1 MFIGSGIALF
11 QQLSGQNSILFY
23 APTLLKTFGFTSN
36 FSATLATISIGT
48 TKFISCIITF
58 FTIDKVGRR
67 PLLIFGTLL
76 LALTMLL
83 LGSLSVIFLDPYL
96 VLATNNSTSGE
107 FSTCYNTSSVSKS
120 TQTEY
125 TFPENATWS
134 SSEQTSITV
143 TKWLSLS
150 ILMVYI
156 LAYEISFGTIA
167 WLILTEMFP
176 PSVRGQAVSLATTV
190 NWTTNF
196 IVSFTLLSIYNELL
210 GYTYIIYGICCV
222 LAVVF
227 VIVMVP
233 ETKGKSLEKIS
244 QDLKYKKLC

>member
-1 MFIGSGIALF
+1 MGSIFALLNAIIAKFIRLRRMAHSWIISWLQYTTLSSLLKISTHYTVNNFCNNTSHLYLRWDLFRLKDRMIHRMFIGSGIALF

-96 VLATNNSTSGE
+96 VLATNNSTSGA
-107 FSTCYNTSSVSKS
+107 FSTCYDTSSVSKQLKQS
-120 TQTEY
+120 TL
-125 TFPENATWS
+125 FL
-134 SSEQTSITV
+134 
-143 TKWLSLS
+143 KMLH
-150 ILMVYI
+150 
-156 LAYEISFGTIA
+156 GH
-167 WLILTEMFP
+167 
-176 PSVRGQAVSLATTV
+176 
-190 NWTTNF
+190 
-196 IVSFTLLSIYNELL
+196 LLSR
-210 GYTYIIYGICCV
+210 
-222 LAVVF
+222 
-227 VIVMVP
+227 P
-233 ETKGKSLEKIS
+233 QSL
-244 QDLKYKKLC
+244 